1 MVTERSVDFKS
12 RKRKRFENID
22 LNEGDNSDDDQLDHQ
37 IIIEE
42 PTRSLTG
49 RRLAARSLTVET
61 TLSFDE
67 VPECESIKEVVA
79 GNVEWFSPRPASE
92 LNAAATKL
100 QKVYK
105 SYRTRRNLADCAVVI
120 EELW

>member
-1 MVTERSVDFKS
+1 MVTVRSVDFKS
-12 RKRKRFENID
+12 RKRGRFENID
-22 LNEGDNSDDDQLDHQ
+22 LNEVDNSDDLLDQ

-42 PTRSLTG
+42 PTKSLTR

-67 VPECESIKEVVA
+67 VPECESIKEVVV
-79 GNVEWFSPRPASE
+79 GNVEWFSPRPVNE

>member
-1 MVTERSVDFKS
+1 MVTVRSIDFKS
-12 RKRKRFENID
+12 RKRERSENID
-22 LNEGDNSDDDQLDHQ
+22 LNEGDNYDDQLDQ

-42 PTRSLTG
+42 PTRSLTR
-49 RRLAARSLTVET
+49 RRLTARSLTVET

-67 VPECESIKEVVA
+67 VPVCESIKEVVA
-79 GNVEWFSPRPASE
+79 GNVEWYSPRPARE
-92 LNAAATKL
+92 LINAAATKL

-105 SYRTRRNLADCAVVI
+105 SYRTRRNVEDCAVVI